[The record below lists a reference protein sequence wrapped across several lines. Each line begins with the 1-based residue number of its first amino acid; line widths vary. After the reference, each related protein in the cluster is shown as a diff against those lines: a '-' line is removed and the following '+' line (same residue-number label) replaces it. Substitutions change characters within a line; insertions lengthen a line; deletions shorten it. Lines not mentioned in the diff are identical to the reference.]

1 MDANPAPNP
10 DMTVAQTRGPVKG
23 TRKSPATEN
32 YAELPYSKWT
42 VTTLGAYCKAR
53 HEAVLKLPYEPFRNY
68 GAESRMMKQALHKY
82 GAEVVALAYDF
93 ELKQYRPSPQY
104 PGFSFGFAWSWR
116 KEAFQRAYLAV
127 SKPAASDES
136 SEASETTTESQVDWL

>member
-1 MDANPAPNP
+1 MDAAPNP

-23 TRKSPATEN
+23 TRKAPATAN
-32 YAELPYSKWT
+32 YAELPYPKWT

-116 KEAFQRAYLAV
+116 KNAFSRAYLAV
-127 SKPAASDES
+127 SKPAATCESD
-136 SEASETTTESQVDWL
+136 ETTTESQVDWL

>member
-1 MDANPAPNP
+1 M
-10 DMTVAQTRGPVKG
+10 
-23 TRKSPATEN
+23 
-32 YAELPYSKWT
+32 
-42 VTTLGAYCKAR
+42 
-53 HEAVLKLPYEPFRNY
+53 PYEPFRNY

-116 KEAFQRAYLAV
+116 KNAFSRAYLAV
-127 SKPAASDES
+127 SKPASGDESDEG
-136 SEASETTTESQVDWL
+136 SETTTESQVDWL

>member
-1 MDANPAPNP
+1 MDANPNCTANP

-23 TRKSPATEN
+23 TRKAPATAN

-53 HEAVLKLPYEPFRNY
+53 HEEVLRLPYEPFRNY
-68 GAESRMMKQALHKY
+68 GAESRMMKEALFKY

-116 KEAFQRAYLAV
+116 KNAFSRAYLAV
-127 SKPAASDES
+127 SKPAQDDASNKQ
-136 SEASETTTESQVDWL
+136 TTESQVDWL

>member
-1 MDANPAPNP
+1 MDANPNP
-10 DMTVAQTRGPVKG
+10 DMTVAQARGPVKG
-23 TRKSPATEN
+23 TRKAPATAN

-53 HEAVLKLPYEPFRNY
+53 HEEVLRLPYEPFRNY
-68 GAESRMMKQALHKY
+68 GAESRMMKEALFKY

-127 SKPAASDES
+127 SKPAAGDEG
-136 SEASETTTESQVDWL
+136 SEGSTTTTTESQVDWL